1 MKRITLSIL
10 ALVLLVSGCA
20 KKEEI
25 KTAEVAEVKDT
36 VVIATTY
43 DAKTM
48 DPYATNDVASSNIM
62 QQIYNNLVTVNDKG
76 EVVGELAETIEALD
90 ETTYRFTLRKGVKFH
105 NGEELKASDA
115 IFSLKRAYNEGA
127 AIKHL
132 INSIDIDTI
141 KEEDDYSFSFS
152 LTQPF
157 SPFLA
162 NMAHVGGGV
171 VLNQKA
177 VEEAGAD
184 YGFNPVGTGPY
195 KLVEWKKGDE
205 MILER
210 NEDYFGDKPEFKTMK
225 VRVIPEASTRTVE
238 LEAGTVD
245 LAYEMPALEVKRIR
259 KNDDLAIAEITTHA
273 ITYLGFNNQVAPLN
287 DKKVRQAIKYA
298 IDIETDTQA
307 VFKGLAIPA
316 TGALSQAVN
325 FADKSLT
332 VPEFNVEKGKALLA
346 EAGYP
351 DGFSIKLWTNSKK
364 VRVDMATIIKEQ
376 LKEIGVDVTIEV
388 LEWGA
393 YLQGLE
399 NNEHQMFLIG
409 WTCQSLDPDLGLYP
423 AFYSTG
429 GSNFARF
436 KNAEL
441 DKYLDDSRLTTDSGE
456 RAELF
461 AKAQQ
466 LIVEETPW
474 VPLANT
480 KVAFGYNKHLKGFV
494 PSPMM
499 YHKLF
504 NLSWE

>member
-1 MKRITLSIL
+1 MKKYLTLLVL
-10 ALVLLVSGCA
+10 ALTIFMVGCA
-20 KKEEI
+20 KEEV
-25 KTAEVAEVKDT
+25 KTSKAKDT
-36 VVIATTY
+36 VIIATTY
-43 DAKTM
+43 DAKTL

-62 QQIYNNLVTVNDKG
+62 QQIYNNLVTVDDNG
-76 EVVGELAETIEALD
+76 EVIGELAEKIETLD
-90 ETTYRFTLRKGVKFH
+90 EKTYRFTLRKGVFFH

-132 INSIDIDTI
+132 INTIDLSTI
-141 KEEDDYSFSFS
+141 KQDDDYTFSFS

-157 SPFLA
+157 SPFLV

-171 VLNQKA
+171 VLNEKA
-177 VEEAGAD
+177 VTEAGAD
-184 YGFNPVGTGPY
+184 YGFSPVGTGPY
-195 KLVEWKKGDE
+195 KLTEWKKGDE
-205 MILER
+205 MTLTRFDEFYG
-210 NEDYFGDKPEFKTMK
+210 EKPYFANMII
-225 VRVIPEASTRTVE
+225 RVIPEASIRTVE

-245 LAYEMPALEVKRIR
+245 LAYEMPALEVNRIE
-259 KNDDLAIAEITTHA
+259 KNEDLAVSEVTSHA
-273 ITYLGFNNQVAPLN
+273 ITYLGFNTQVAPLN
-287 DKKVRQAIKYA
+287 DIRVRQAIKYG
-298 IDIETDTQA
+298 IDIETDVLA
-307 VFKGLAIPA
+307 VFKGQAITA

-325 FADKSLT
+325 FADETLT
-332 VPEFNVEKGKALLA
+332 VPEYNVEKGKALLA

-351 DGFSIKLWTNSKK
+351 DGFSMKVWTNSKK

-376 LKEIGVDVTIEV
+376 LKMIGIDLKIEV

-399 NNEHQMFLIG
+399 NDEHEMFVIG

-423 AFYSTG
+423 AFHSTG

-436 KNAEL
+436 KNAEF
-441 DKYLDDSRLTTDSGE
+441 DKYLDDSRLTTDTAE
-456 RAELF
+456 RAALF
-461 AKAQQ
+461 ASAQQ

-480 KVAFGYNKHLKGFV
+480 KMAFGYSKNLKGFV

-499 YHKLF
+499 YHKLY
-504 NLSWE
+504 NLRWEE

>member
-1 MKRITLSIL
+1 MKNKVTFIL
-10 ALVLLVSGCA
+10 LAMVLLITSCT
-20 KKEEI
+20 KKEEV
-25 KTAEVAEVKDT
+25 KNVEVKDT

-43 DAKTM
+43 DAKTL

-76 EVVGELAETIEALD
+76 EVVGELAEKIEMLD
-90 ETTYRFTLRKGVKFH
+90 ETTYRFTLRKGVHFH

-132 INSIDIDTI
+132 INSIDLDTL
-141 KEEDDYSFSFS
+141 KQEDDYTFSFS
-152 LTQPF
+152 MIQPF

-171 VLNQKA
+171 VLNEKA
-177 VEEAGAD
+177 VTEAGAD
-184 YGFNPVGTGPY
+184 YGFSPVGTGPY
-195 KLVEWKKGDE
+195 KLTEWKKGDE
-205 MILER
+205 MTLER
-210 NEDYFGDKPEFKTMK
+210 FDDFYGDKPYFAKMK
-225 VRVIPEASTRTVE
+225 IRVIPEASIRTVE

-245 LAYEMPALEVKRIR
+245 LAFEMPALEVNRIK
-259 KNDDLAIAEITTHA
+259 KNEDLAVTEVTSHA
-273 ITYLGFNNQVAPLN
+273 ITYLGFNTQVSPL
-287 DKKVRQAIKYA
+287 DDIKVRQAIKYG

-316 TGALSQAVN
+316 TGPLSQAVT
-325 FADKSLT
+325 FADKSLK
-332 VPEFNVEKGKALLA
+332 VPEYNVEKAKALLA

-364 VRVDMATIIKEQ
+364 VRVDMSTIIKEQ
-376 LKEIGVDVTIEV
+376 LKLIGVDVQIEV

-399 NNEHQMFLIG
+399 NDEHQMFVIG

-441 DKYLDDSRLTTDSGE
+441 DKYLDDSRLTTDSTE
-456 RAELF
+456 RARLF
-461 AKAQQ
+461 AEAQQ

-480 KVAFGYNKHLKGFV
+480 KLAFGYNKKLKNFV
-494 PSPMM
+494 PSPML

-504 NLSWE
+504 NLTWED